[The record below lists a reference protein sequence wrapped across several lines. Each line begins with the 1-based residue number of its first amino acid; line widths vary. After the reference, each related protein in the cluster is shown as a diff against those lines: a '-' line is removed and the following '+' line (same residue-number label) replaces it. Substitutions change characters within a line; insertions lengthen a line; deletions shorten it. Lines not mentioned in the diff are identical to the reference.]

1 MAMKSVVWKENKPT
15 SLPTNA
21 QLNTILSNPKVAFS
35 ASLSSTNAL
44 KLIYAQRWLDNFRQ
58 PYEAWA
64 LARQTDAT
72 PKSTVD
78 NNFYENEFGYIHRLN
93 YADKEYQYNRDNTL
107 EATKGQTFA
116 KEWQTTKMWWDVN

>member
-72 PKSTVD
+72 PKSAT
-78 NNFYENEFGYIHRLN
+78 NNDLYEKEFYMNRLN
-93 YADKEYQYNRDNTL
+93 YADKEYQYNRENTL
-107 EATKGQTFA
+107 NATNKETNST
-116 KEWQTTKMWWDVN
+116 EWQKTKVWWDVN